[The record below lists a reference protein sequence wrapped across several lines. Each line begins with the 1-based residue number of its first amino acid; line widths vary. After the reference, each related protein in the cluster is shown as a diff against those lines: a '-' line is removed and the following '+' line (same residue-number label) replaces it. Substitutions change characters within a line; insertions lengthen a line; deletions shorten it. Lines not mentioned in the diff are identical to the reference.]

1 MHLVIISGAT
11 RPQPMSNTAK
21 IIAAFQKGFEEN
33 GNTTEV
39 WYLSDR
45 RQWQEAARAFEQNSH
60 ILIAL
65 PLYVENIPGILLEFL
80 TGLKTKETSGTK
92 LAFLLQGGFPEA
104 SQSRCCE
111 AYLET
116 LPVQLGCDYA
126 GTLIKGDMF
135 GIGLVDEKSRKKMLA
150 PFTEMGR
157 VFGETGCFTKADV
170 DAFAA
175 PEYMP
180 AKQIRMYNWVG
191 KRISRFFMGHI
202 ARKMGCTDQLD
213 AKPYENSLVHS

>member
-1 MHLVIISGAT
+1 MHFVMISGAA
-11 RPQPMSNTAK
+11 RPRAKSNTAK
-21 IIAAFQKGFEEN
+21 ILAAFQQGYEES

-39 WYLSDR
+39 YDLSDR
-45 RQWQEAARAFEQNSH
+45 GQWAAAEKAFQENTN

-80 TGLKTKETSGTK
+80 SGLQPKKTPGTK

-111 AYLET
+111 AFLET
-116 LPVQLGCDYA
+116 LPSRLGCAYA

-135 GIGLVDEKSRKKMLA
+135 GAGLVDEKKREKMLA

-157 VFGETGCFTKADV
+157 AFARSGRFEKSSV

-175 PEYMP
+175 PEYMT
-180 AKQIRMYNWVG
+180 KRQIRMFNLFG
-191 KRISRFFMGHI
+191 RHISRFFMGHI
-202 ARKMGCTDQLD
+202 AKKLGCKDKLD
-213 AKPYENSLVHS
+213 ARPLAK

>member
-11 RPQPMSNTAK
+11 RPKPQSNTAK
-21 IIAAFQKGFEEN
+21 VIAAFQKGFEKKVI
-33 GNTTEV
+33 TSEV

-45 RQWQEAARAFEQNSH
+45 RQWDHAAKGFAQNDR
-60 ILIAL
+60 ILIAF

-80 TGLKTKETSGTK
+80 SKLSPKQAPGTK
-92 LAFLLQGGFPEA
+92 QAFLMQGGFPEA

-111 AYLET
+111 AFLET
-116 LPVQLGCDYA
+116 LPAQLGCDYA

-135 GIGLVDEKSRKKMLA
+135 GIGLVDEKNREKMLA

-157 VFGETGCFTKADV
+157 IFAKTGCFEKTAV

-180 AKQIRMYNWVG
+180 EKQIRMYNLVG
-191 KRISRFFMGHI
+191 KHISRFFMGRI
-202 ARKMGCTDQLD
+202 AKKLGCKEKLD
-213 AKPYENSLVHS
+213 AMPYEREANLR